1 MPAVA
6 DPQTLTEI
14 ELFHDL
20 LPEELVRLNALLHRT
35 TFAPGTTLMTEEQPG
50 EVAYLIVA
58 GTVKVQATEADGTEV
73 VLAIRGR
80 GEVVG
85 ELSMLDN
92 LARSAS
98 VVTLDATTCY
108 WIDRLAFQTALQT
121 MPRLAYN
128 LLAILAR
135 RLRLA
140 SSQIRALASQDL
152 YGRVARQVLAFGE
165 AYGEPAADGS
175 IVIPLQLKQ
184 SDLAGLVGASRARVN
199 QVLGYYRERHYLSL
213 DAHGRIVIHDRAALE
228 QRCG

>member
-6 DPQTLTEI
+6 DPRTLAEF

-20 LPEELVRLNALLHRT
+20 LPDELVRLNALLHRT

-50 EVAYLIVA
+50 EVAYLIIA

-80 GEVVG
+80 GELVG
-85 ELSMLDN
+85 ELSLLDN

-98 VVTLDATTCY
+98 VVTLEATTCY
-108 WIDRLAFQTALQT
+108 WIDRLAFQTALQA

-128 LLAILAR
+128 LLGILAR

-152 YGRVARQVLAFGE
+152 YGRVARQVLAFAE
-165 AYGEPAADGS
+165 VYGQPGADGS
-175 IVIPLQLKQ
+175 IVIALQLKQ

-213 DAHGRIVIHDRAALE
+213 DAHGRIVIHDRPAIE
-228 QRCG
+228 QRCS

>member
-1 MPAVA
+1 
-6 DPQTLTEI
+6 
-14 ELFHDL
+14 
-20 LPEELVRLNALLHRT
+20 
-35 TFAPGTTLMTEEQPG
+35 
-50 EVAYLIVA
+50 
-58 GTVKVQATEADGTEV
+58 
-73 VLAIRGR
+73 
-80 GEVVG
+80 
-85 ELSMLDN
+85 
-92 LARSAS
+92 
-98 VVTLDATTCY
+98 
-108 WIDRLAFQTALQT
+108 

-128 LLAILAR
+128 LLGILAR